1 NYNGDLYQLI
11 MDVVNDKVN
20 IDEKTKENF
29 YNEVLAYLNSASDKN
44 TYTFIKKDD
53 DNNYLISDSDLDKF
67 ASESYNQYQSK
78 YLRYFATT
86 PNEESGVKIL
96 ADTYKEFRKFAKNF
110 IGLDDQQEDTS
121 KPKPEDIPLLNLV
134 NGNYYA
140 QRIRTWFSYIFTDY
154 YKGRIINKNISYSDY
169 LNGNS
174 KYLQFGF
181 SDKNNLDDQNP
192 VYDPG
197 YINSADSLK
206 NYSNEA
212 KNKLKQ
218 QVINL
223 SVSDSFKY
231 SFLPYTFNLNGVY
244 DPKMDVFSYDKGMK
258 ILKNDALYGLKDPS
272 EDIKKL
278 QTKNLFL
285 YAPISLVDEATD
297 SGGKFMAVDENQR
310 KYFISLIEY
319 KQALKKLNDALKVMD
334 YKKNGDQQA
343 SLIEKIEELNKNND
357 ARYSNQKNIF
367 NDFKTKLNTYT
378 SALIAILDINNF
390 IGTES
395 VFPQTKKLN
404 QILVDML
411 PYGKNSNFEFMYKD
425 ANEKLNNEVL
435 GWYT

>member
-1 NYNGDLYQLI
+1 
-11 MDVVNDKVN
+11 
-20 IDEKTKENF
+20 F

-154 YKGRIINKNISYSDY
+154 YKGRGIDKNISYSDY

-244 DPKMDVFSYDKGMK
+244 DPKMDVFSYD
-258 ILKNDALYGLKDPS
+258 
-272 EDIKKL
+272 
-278 QTKNLFL
+278 
-285 YAPISLVDEATD
+285 
-297 SGGKFMAVDENQR
+297 
-310 KYFISLIEY
+310 
-319 KQALKKLNDALKVMD
+319 
-334 YKKNGDQQA
+334 
-343 SLIEKIEELNKNND
+343 
-357 ARYSNQKNIF
+357 
-367 NDFKTKLNTYT
+367 
-378 SALIAILDINNF
+378 
-390 IGTES
+390 
-395 VFPQTKKLN
+395 
-404 QILVDML
+404 
-411 PYGKNSNFEFMYKD
+411 
-425 ANEKLNNEVL
+425 
-435 GWYT
+435 